1 MKRGR
6 LGIVVVMILSLLTA
20 AFLRSEAT
28 DWQTRESG
36 RGDAGPGG
44 LSNLSSFA
52 LALVLGGLRGPLV
65 MFLWSTSETQKN
77 DRDLADFDTKVEWIR
92 LLQPEFDTVHL
103 FQIWNKAYNISVL
116 MASPAD
122 KYVVVMQA
130 LDYAHS
136 VLLDKPGDIN
146 ILAAI
151 ANVYSNKLGAHI
163 AHPEEHFY
171 NRQLREESMTDAA
184 RKFAYPEDKNY
195 VRLWNGTL
203 SLDDHNNILPEL
215 LAPTRSTPA
224 GESGQWNDGAP
235 LQYLAKFQPFP
246 LGISP
251 SALAYNY
258 AKAAQVAQSAEGQ
271 RPQQLSPMVIDSRPG
286 VELEGWSL
294 EEVTLAR
301 EAESRAFGIEVPDSP
316 TAENAARCWAI
327 PPAARPADANQL
339 ETAIEE
345 YGRAVTVAQEAAAEF
360 RRHLA
365 DPAFAIR
372 LTLYRSHFDDLNITS
387 EMSRADGDYLQIRN
401 ASGAQAARL
410 RAATVAEYQRSVLL
424 NERMVLQYYMED
436 SIIAAVLGPHTSN
449 ETIRGLTDDQ
459 VLQAFARAMPLA
471 DQVRFSAF
479 SDDRDG
485 YVESI
490 ERAGTRLKLL
500 QGGS

>member
-6 LGIVVVMILSLLTA
+6 LGIVAVMIVSLLAA
-20 AFLRSEAT
+20 AFLRTEAA
-28 DWQTRESG
+28 DWQTEQSG
-36 RGDAGPGG
+36 SADAGPGG

-65 MFLWSTSETQKN
+65 MFLWSSSESQKN

-136 VLLDKPGDIN
+136 VLTDKPGDIN
-146 ILAAI
+146 IYAAI

-184 RKFAYPEDKNY
+184 RKLAYPEDKNFS
-195 VRLWNGTL
+195 RLWKGTL
-203 SLDDHNNILPEL
+203 SLDENNNILPEL
-215 LAPTRSTPA
+215 LAPTRPKPA
-224 GESGQWNDGAP
+224 GVSGEWNNGSP

-258 AKAAQVAQSAEGQ
+258 AKAAAIAQGSEGQ

-301 EAESRAFGIEVPDSP
+301 EAEARAFGIEVPETP
-316 TAENAARCWAI
+316 NAENAALCAAI
-327 PPAARPADANQL
+327 SPSAKPADAHQL
-339 ETAIEE
+339 AAAIDQ
-345 YGRAVTVAQEAAAEF
+345 YDRAVNVAQEAAIEYH
-360 RRHLA
+360 RHLS
-365 DPAFAIR
+365 DPAFAAR
-372 LTLYRSHFDDLNITS
+372 LTLYRSHFDDLDVTIA
-387 EMSRADGDYLQIRN
+387 MSRADRDYLEIRT
-401 ASGAQAARL
+401 ASGPEAARL
-410 RAATVAEYQRSVLL
+410 RGAAVAEYQKAILL

-436 SIIAAVLGPHTSN
+436 SIMTSILGPHATN
-449 ETIRGLTDDQ
+449 QEVRGLTDEQ
-459 VLQAFARAMPLA
+459 VLQVFARAMPLA
-471 DQVRFSAF
+471 DRIQYSGF
-479 SDDRDG
+479 SDDRDV

-490 ERAGTRLKLL
+490 ERAIARLKLL
-500 QGGS
+500 QPGS